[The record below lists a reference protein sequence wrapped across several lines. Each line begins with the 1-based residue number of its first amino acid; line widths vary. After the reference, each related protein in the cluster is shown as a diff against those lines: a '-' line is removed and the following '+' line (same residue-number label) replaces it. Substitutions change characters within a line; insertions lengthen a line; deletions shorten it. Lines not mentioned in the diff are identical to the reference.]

1 MYRKA
6 ITKKKSFGKSSITL
20 KTIKKRN
27 VQKMNGKNIC
37 CGSVFFFLTL
47 LKRICNFNNF
57 LSQSIQ

>member
-37 CGSVFFFLTL
+37 CGSDFFF
-47 LKRICNFNNF
+47 NFTETYM
-57 LSQSIQ
+57 